1 MHDQLSNKLH
11 TRVLPISEAVADVT
25 SFLCRLPAT
34 GCTGCSGRTCH
45 RRPLIPL
52 SATVG
57 VDQCSPSAPGHAWR
71 SKSQVTSVRRSR
83 RAVAADAWLA
93 DLCAVV
99 CVGCDTGLRCTG
111 GTGVCVWKPQW
122 LCLWLLS
129 FTESCWRD
137 LLVCLDLHRPVPVRV
152 RSCAV
157 AVVARAYPLIHAY
170 ADTRTCWP
178 CQ

>member
-1 MHDQLSNKLH
+1 MYVRATSKARLLRTSGMHDQLSNKLH

-111 GTGVCVWKPQW
+111 GTGVCVCGNHSGFACGC
-122 LCLWLLS
+122 CLS
-129 FTESCWRD
+129 RNPAG
-137 LLVCLDLHRPVPVRV
+137 VI
-152 RSCAV
+152 
-157 AVVARAYPLIHAY
+157 Y
-170 ADTRTCWP
+170 
-178 CQ
+178 